1 MIAKL
6 SKTYNILLRS
16 GIVILTFIF
25 LYDQIF
31 YLKDFQSIID
41 YFPQVSSAKHFYFF
55 IALVA
60 LLIPANL
67 FLEIIKWKLLISKL
81 EDVSCWNA
89 TKAILTGISVS
100 MFLPNRV
107 GDYLGRVFVLKKADR
122 LQAVLA
128 TVLGSM
134 AQLLTTILFG
144 FAAALFFFPFYADMS
159 ETLNIWFY
167 SGLIILVL
175 ISAFTFVFAFLNF
188 SAFSDILRRIS
199 GRLYNK
205 ISKYAQVFSWYS
217 PAFLI
222 KILVISIFRY
232 LIFSYQ
238 FWLLLQAFQVP
249 VSYPIAMVLI
259 GLVYLL
265 MAVIPTIALTE
276 IGVRGSV
283 SLFVFALYL
292 EPIGMWTENLGLG
305 IASASTMLWLFN
317 LAFPALLGTIF
328 VYSLRFFRKNNGNGS

>member
-6 SKTYNILLRS
+6 SKTYNILLRLT
-16 GIVILTFIF
+16 IVVLTFVF

-31 YLKDFQSIID
+31 YRKDLHSIID
-41 YFPQVSSAKHFYFF
+41 YFPQVSSGKHFYFLMV
-55 IALVA
+55 LVVM
-60 LLIPANL
+60 LIPVNL
-67 FLEIIKWKLLISKL
+67 FLEIVKWKLLISKL
-81 EDVSCWNA
+81 ENVSFWNA
-89 TKAILTGISVS
+89 TKAVLTGISVS

-134 AQLLTTILFG
+134 AQLLTTVLFG
-144 FAAALFFFPFYADMS
+144 FAASLFFFPLYADMS
-159 ETLNIWFY
+159 ASLNIWFY
-167 SGLIILVL
+167 AGLIVLVL
-175 ISAFTFVFAFLNF
+175 ILASTFVFAFLNF
-188 SAFSDILRRIS
+188 SAFSVILKRVS
-199 GRLYNK
+199 GRVYNK

-222 KILVISIFRY
+222 RILGISIFRY
-232 LIFSYQ
+232 LVFSCQ
-238 FWLLLQAFQVP
+238 FWLLLQTFQVP
-249 VSYPIAMVLI
+249 VSYPVAMVLI
-259 GLVYLL
+259 GLVYML

-283 SLFVFALYL
+283 SLFVFALYFKP
-292 EPIGMWTENLGLG
+292 EGMWTQNMGLG
-305 IASASTMLWLFN
+305 IASASTMLWVFN

-328 VYSLRFFRKNNGNGS
+328 VYSLRFFRKMNGNGS